1 MKIAVIGADGQL
13 GTDLCKVIPES
24 ERIPLTLKDID
35 ITDFDSA
42 LNVLTRLTPDVVIN
56 TAAYHRVDDCEDN
69 DLLAYKVNAHG
80 ARNLALACKLLNA
93 ALVHISTDYV
103 FDGEKKSPY
112 VEEDTPNPKT
122 AYGISKLAG
131 EEFIK
136 YLWQK
141 YFIIRTSGLYGVA
154 GCLGK
159 GGGNFVENM
168 IKRQKEG
175 QTIKVVDDEVL
186 TPTYTFHLAS
196 QIEKLIKTDKY
207 GLYHIT
213 NQGECSWWEYT
224 VKIFEMLN
232 IRVEVARTKASEY
245 KTKANRPKY
254 SVLENKRSKEIG
266 LDIMP
271 PWEVGL
277 AEYLQEKGYKRVN
290 S

>member
-1 MKIAVIGADGQL
+1 
-13 GTDLCKVIPES
+13 
-24 ERIPLTLKDID
+24 
-35 ITDFDSA
+35 
-42 LNVLTRLTPDVVIN
+42 
-56 TAAYHRVDDCEDN
+56 
-69 DLLAYKVNAHG
+69 
-80 ARNLALACKLLNA
+80 
-93 ALVHISTDYV
+93 
-103 FDGEKKSPY
+103 
-112 VEEDTPNPKT
+112 
-122 AYGISKLAG
+122 
-131 EEFIK
+131 
-136 YLWQK
+136 
-141 YFIIRTSGLYGVA
+141 
-154 GCLGK
+154 
-159 GGGNFVENM
+159 M